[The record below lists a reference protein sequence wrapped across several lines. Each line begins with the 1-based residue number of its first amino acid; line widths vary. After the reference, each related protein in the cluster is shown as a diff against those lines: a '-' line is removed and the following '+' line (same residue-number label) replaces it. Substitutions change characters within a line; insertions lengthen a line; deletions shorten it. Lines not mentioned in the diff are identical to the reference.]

1 MSEYTNKIQ
10 KLLKAYLKKHESN
23 IKPNNQK
30 ADRDCK
36 QSQNGKDCK
45 ARKS

>member
-1 MSEYTNKIQ
+1 MSQYTNKIQ

-23 IKPNNQK
+23 TQSNNKK
-30 ADRDCK
+30 AGTNSK

-45 ARKS
+45 ACKS

>member
-1 MSEYTNKIQ
+1 MSQYTNKIQ

-23 IKPNNQK
+23 IKSDNQK
-30 ADRDCK
+30 ADRDSK

-45 ARKS
+45 ARKG

>member
-1 MSEYTNKIQ
+1 MSQYTNKIQ

-23 IKPNNQK
+23 TQSNNQK
-30 ADRDCK
+30 TGRDSK

-45 ARKS
+45 ARKG